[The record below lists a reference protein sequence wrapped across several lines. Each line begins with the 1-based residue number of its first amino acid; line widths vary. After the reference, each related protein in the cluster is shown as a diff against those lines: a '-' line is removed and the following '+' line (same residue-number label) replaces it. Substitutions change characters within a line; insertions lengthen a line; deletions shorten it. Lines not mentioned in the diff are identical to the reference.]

1 MRRRLTHLVMLAAL
15 SCAMLAGYDV
25 AAETMEGRVTRVW
38 DGDTVTLTADGLD
51 HRVRLA
57 AIDAPEHGQP
67 YADEARRALTRL
79 ALGQDARLETER
91 SDHYGRLVGRLWV
104 RPADCPSCGM
114 TLDAGLALLTTGH
127 AWWYRRYAD
136 EQPPEARG
144 QYEFAEYE
152 ARAKHAGLWQDE
164 HPVAPWDW
172 KHDRRNDPDGGTHP
186 DENGCLIKGNIS
198 ANGRIYHVPGQH
210 YYDRT
215 TLTPSKG
222 ERWFCT
228 EAEAKAAGWRRAR
241 E

>member
-1 MRRRLTHLVMLAAL
+1 MRRMLTRTVTIAAFC
-15 SCAMLAGYDV
+15 CAMLAGAEA

-38 DGDTVTLTADGLD
+38 DGDTVTLTVDGLD

-57 AIDAPEHGQP
+57 AIDAPERGQP
-67 YADEARRALTRL
+67 YGEEARRELARL

-91 SDHYGRLVGRLWV
+91 SDPYGRLVGRLWV
-104 RPADCPSCGM
+104 RPADCPGCGR

-136 EQPPEARG
+136 EQSPEARG
-144 QYEFAEYE
+144 QYEFAETE
-152 ARAKHAGLWQDE
+152 ARAKRAGLWQDA
-164 HPVAPWDW
+164 HPIAPWDW
-172 KHDRRNDPDGGTHP
+172 KRDQRNQP

-215 TLTPSKG
+215 TITPSKG